1 MSWDQLTA
9 IRKEAREL
17 RRSDEQRPL
26 VACPI
31 DGMLLVFRNGV
42 ADCPMG
48 NWTSRLTTQ
57 EAADRGER

>member
-1 MSWDQLTA
+1 MSYAQLLA
-9 IRKEAREL
+9 ISKEAREL
-17 RRSDEQRPL
+17 KRSDEDRPL

-31 DGMLLVFRNGV
+31 DSTPLVFRNGV

>member
-1 MSWDQLTA
+1 MSWDQLNA

-17 RRSDEQRPL
+17 RRSDERRPL

-31 DGMLLVFRNGV
+31 DGSRLVFRNGV

-48 NWTSRLTTQ
+48 NWRSRVTTQ
-57 EAADRGER
+57 EAANRVG

>member
-1 MSWDQLTA
+1 MSFDQLIA
-9 IRKEAREL
+9 IRTEAKQL
-17 RRSDEQRPL
+17 RRADEQRPL

-42 ADCPMG
+42 ANCPMG

-57 EAADRGER
+57 EAANRGGR